1 MKESNPLTDKEY
13 QALAQLIDIA
23 CKRGAYG
30 APETAVV
37 GTIWNKIAQY
47 LQSKNIPPAKAEEP
61 KKDE

>member
-13 QALAQLIDIA
+13 QALAQLIDMA
-23 CKRGAYG
+23 CRKGAYG

-37 GTIWNKIAQY
+37 GALWNKIAQY
-47 LQSKNIPPAKAEEP
+47 LQSKNIPPAKTEEP

>member
-13 QALAQLIDIA
+13 QALAQLIDMA

-37 GTIWNKIAQY
+37 GALWNKIAQY
-47 LQSKNIPPAKAEEP
+47 LQSKNIPSTKTEEVT
-61 KKDE
+61 KDE

>member
-1 MKESNPLTDKEY
+1 MRESNPLTDQEY
-13 QALAQLIDIA
+13 QTLAQLIDLA

-37 GTIWNKIAQY
+37 GALWTKIAQY
-47 LQSKNIPPAKAEEP
+47 LQSKNISPAKTEKP

>member
-13 QALAQLIDIA
+13 QALAQLIDMA
-23 CKRGAYG
+23 CRKGAFG
-30 APETAVV
+30 APETAAV
-37 GTIWNKIAQY
+37 GTLWTKIAQY

>member
-13 QALAQLIDIA
+13 QALAQLIDMA

-37 GTIWNKIAQY
+37 GALWNKIAQY
-47 LQSKNIPPAKAEEP
+47 LQSKNIPSTKTEEI

>member
-1 MKESNPLTDKEY
+1 MKETNPLTDQEY
-13 QALAQLIDIA
+13 KALSQLIDIA

-47 LQSKNIPPAKAEEP
+47 LQSKNIPPAKTEDKPEE
-61 KKDE
+61 K